1 MSRAAPPWRGVIFTK
16 AGEAM
21 DLYYCRTRDG
31 NFGDDMNAW
40 FWDAMIPDRAALA
53 PDVTLVGIGTI
64 ISRRHLAGKPRV
76 VIAGSGTG
84 YGVADPLDRD
94 GVDVAWVRGPR
105 TAAALGLPA
114 AAAITDPAAAVV
126 RLGLFESR
134 PKTGR
139 RLFIPHRIT
148 AGLALDWDRIGRDA
162 GLEVVSPKLDAH
174 AVIQAIADA
183 DLVVTESMH
192 GAILA
197 DAFRTPWIAVAVSH
211 HFNEF
216 KWGDWAESVEAPL
229 RLHRAL
235 EEAKGVYFGFR
246 RAMRA
251 AKDLFS
257 RRPAQPGAK
266 RSAAAVDFSNPDFM
280 QDDERR
286 FVKRVVATL
295 HGPIER
301 MLVRDLRRA
310 AAAEPTLSPDAALAS
325 RLDRIFE
332 ATDGIRRR
340 YAA

>member
-1 MSRAAPPWRGVIFTK
+1 
-16 AGEAM
+16 M
-21 DLYYCRTRDG
+21 DLYYCKTRDG

-53 PDVTLVGIGTI
+53 PDVTLIGIGTI
-64 ISRRHLAGKPRV
+64 ISRRHLAGKLRA
-76 VIAGSGTG
+76 VIAGSGVG
-84 YGVADPLDRD
+84 YGVADPLEPDR
-94 GVDVAWVRGPR
+94 VDVAWVRGPR
-105 TAAALGLPA
+105 TAAALGLPPS
-114 AAAITDPAAAVV
+114 AAITDPASAVV
-126 RLGLFESR
+126 RLGLFEQR

-148 AGLALDWDRIGRDA
+148 AGLALDWARIGREI
-162 GLEVVSPKLDAH
+162 GLEVISPKLDAH

-197 DAFRTPWIAVAVSH
+197 DAFRTPWVAVAVSH

-216 KWGDWAESVEAPL
+216 KWGDWAESVGAPL

-235 EEAKGVYFGFR
+235 EGPKEAYFRLR
-246 RAMRA
+246 RSMQAVRGLVGGGARA
-251 AKDLFS
+251 GK
-257 RRPAQPGAK
+257 GAK
-266 RSAAAVDFSNPDFM
+266 RDGVVAFSNPDFM

-286 FVKRVVATL
+286 VVKRLIATL
-295 HGPIER
+295 HRPIES
-301 MLVRDLRRA
+301 MLIRDLRRA
-310 AAAEPTLSPDAALAS
+310 AAAEPSLSPDAVLNA

-332 ATDGIRRR
+332 ATEAIRRR